1 MKRYSNPI
9 SRRMVVSLVIV
20 SVVFVTLFLA
30 LNTYWNYAVV
40 LIPAMI
46 IAIFVILT
54 IYVQRINKVIA
65 EQADQEN
72 AAIRRDLTQN
82 IAHELKTPVA
92 SIRGYLET
100 ILDTPD
106 MDEQTKTQFLRRSY
120 AQTKRLSTL
129 LRDIST
135 LNNMDAKAPAYKV
148 EDVNICRMVGSIAR
162 DTALQREDAHM
173 ILRNQLIEPIIIR
186 GDVSLLY
193 SVFRNLMDNAIAYA
207 GHGTTITISA
217 AMRDGMWHFTFR
229 DNGSGVPEETLD
241 RLFERFY
248 RVDKGRSRKL
258 GGNGLGLAIVKNAVL
273 IHGGEISASNCEN
286 GGLKFDFTLSPNN
299 FDDGK

>member
-20 SVVFVTLFLA
+20 SVVFVTLFLG

-46 IAIFVILT
+46 VAIFVILT
-54 IYVQRINKVIA
+54 IYVQRINRVIA

-72 AAIRRDLTQN
+72 AEIRRDLTQN

-135 LNNMDAKAPAYKV
+135 LNNMDAKAPAYKL
-148 EDVNICRMVGSIAR
+148 EDVNICRMVGSISR
-162 DTALQREDAHM
+162 DTSLQLQEAHM
-173 ILRNQLIEPIIIR
+173 VFRNMLIEPIIVR

-193 SVFRNLMDNAIAYA
+193 SVFRNLIDNAIAYA
-207 GHGTTITISA
+207 GHGTTITLSA
-217 AMRDGMWHFTFR
+217 AMLDGLWHFTFQ
-229 DNGSGVPEETLD
+229 DNGPGVPEASLD

-258 GGNGLGLAIVKNAVL
+258 GGNGLGLAIVKNAIM
-273 IHGGEISASNCEN
+273 IHGGDIVASNAEN
-286 GGLKFDFTLSPNN
+286 GGLRFDFTLSPDN
-299 FDDGK
+299 FKAD